1 MSSKRS
7 GIKRK
12 KVLQLISQVKLGL
25 TVISQLKFN
34 SSQQTTSMLIDRADK
49 RTKLLEFEFV
59 FVR

>member
-7 GIKRK
+7 GIKGK

-25 TVISQLKFN
+25 TVISQPKFN

>member
-12 KVLQLISQVKLGL
+12 KVLQLISQVKLGV

-49 RTKLLEFEFV
+49 RTKLLEFKLV